1 MTLFGTIFFIPLFI
15 QGVVGTSIA
24 SIGLILTPLTLTSVV
39 GSIISGQLVSR
50 LGRYKWLAL
59 IGMGISL
66 IGAVLLL
73 GLNIHSTNTA
83 VVTAM
88 LVMGFGMGTGMSLYS
103 LIVQNAL
110 PTKIGQATATLTFF
124 RSIAGT
130 IGLAAMGSV
139 MIAVYLPAFQHAL
152 PTDVKQAVP
161 AKVLAAF
168 SNPQALLSPNARA
181 QLRTALTSQG
191 PTLFNYVTTAM
202 REGLVQ
208 SLHDVFS
215 VNALLLAIGL
225 VAVFFLPE
233 IELRGGPATSR
244 RVEAGVEEEVPMG
257 AS

>member
-1 MTLFGTIFFIPLFI
+1 
-15 QGVVGTSIA
+15 
-24 SIGLILTPLTLTSVV
+24 
-39 GSIISGQLVSR
+39 
-50 LGRYKWLAL
+50 
-59 IGMGISL
+59 
-66 IGAVLLL
+66 
-73 GLNIHSTNTA
+73 
-83 VVTAM
+83 M

-139 MIAVYLPAFQHAL
+139 MNAVYLPAFQSVL

-168 SNPQALLSPNARA
+168 SNPQALLSPDALA
-181 QLRTALTSQG
+181 QLRTALASQG
-191 PTLFNYVTTAM
+191 STLFNYVTEAM

-225 VAVFFLPE
+225 LAVCFLPE
-233 IELRGGPATSR
+233 IELRGGPVTSK
-244 RVEAGVEEEVPMG
+244 VDEGIEEEVPMAAG
-257 AS
+257 